1 MNRKEILKREYEQK
15 RAAGGFDAPAS
26 PRPQDFRRLP
36 VSGRWK
42 RKVFGFLF
50 LAGLAAVCWLTEP
63 WRYIPTGN
71 GDKIIGNVTRV
82 NGAESGPSANL
93 PVPEPMDDEA
103 FAKVLKANADY
114 FRPNEAEYDQ
124 LSEYV
129 RKAPCVSANSRY
141 AEIMS
146 GVYYLLNT
154 NTEINAYAS
163 FAVKTTGEKKEKV
176 RVINFTTGS
185 WLFCRL
191 SSLAVAAGLAGDK
204 GAVMRF
210 VNSLEL
216 KDYVN
221 MDGECVVKLLRKARL
236 EQAFADEGVR
246 KKSKSLAAGMVI
258 GILAHEVG
266 HHVLGHLDRTGG
278 MAKND
283 EITRNQEREADSF
296 ASSVISSSPFGEYVF
311 AGTLLWHYALA
322 NKQQERGSVE
332 GTHPLSLERLE
343 NLIRANPDKAK
354 EMGIVLKK

>member
-15 RAAGGFDAPAS
+15 RAAGGFDAPPA
-26 PRPQDFRRLP
+26 PCPQDYRRQP
-36 VSGRWK
+36 VPVRWK
-42 RKVFGFLF
+42 GKLVGTL
-50 LAGLAAVCWLTEP
+50 LIAGLGAACWLTEP
-63 WRYIPTGN
+63 WQYVGLGK
-71 GDKIIGNVTRV
+71 GDKVIGNVTHV
-82 NGAESGPSANL
+82 SNAATVPSASL
-93 PVPEPMDDEA
+93 PTPEPMDDET
-103 FAKVLKANADY
+103 FSKVLKANVDY
-114 FRPNEAEYDQ
+114 FQPNEAEYDQ
-124 LSEYV
+124 LCEYV
-129 RKAPCVSANSRY
+129 RKAPCVSANKRY

-163 FAVKTTGEKKEKV
+163 FAVKTSGEKKERV

-191 SSLAVAAGLAGDK
+191 SSIAVAARLAGDK

-216 KDYVN
+216 SDYQN
-221 MDGECVVKLLRKARL
+221 MDGDCVIKLLRKSRL
-236 EQAFADEGVR
+236 EQAFAEENVR
-246 KKSKSLAAGMVI
+246 KKAKSIAAGMVI
-258 GILAHEVG
+258 GVLGHEVG

-296 ASSVISSSPFGEYVF
+296 ESSVISSSPFGEYVF
-311 AGTLLWHYALA
+311 AGSLLWHYALA
-322 NKQQERGSVE
+322 NKQEENGAVE